1 MNLDLMKS
9 WEIFTSN
16 IDMFLYGVQTTL
28 IYALVGTIAGF
39 IIGLVLGAIRS
50 LEVNESDPAFI
61 RILKWLGQCLPGCI
75 SGCFAELR

>member
-61 RILKWLGQCLPGCI
+61 RILK
-75 SGCFAELR
+75 

>member
-39 IIGLVLGAIRS
+39 II
-50 LEVNESDPAFI
+50 
-61 RILKWLGQCLPGCI
+61 
-75 SGCFAELR
+75 

>member
-9 WEIFTSN
+9 WEIFTST

-61 RILKWLGQCLPGCI
+61 RILKWLGQWL
-75 SGCFAELR
+75 